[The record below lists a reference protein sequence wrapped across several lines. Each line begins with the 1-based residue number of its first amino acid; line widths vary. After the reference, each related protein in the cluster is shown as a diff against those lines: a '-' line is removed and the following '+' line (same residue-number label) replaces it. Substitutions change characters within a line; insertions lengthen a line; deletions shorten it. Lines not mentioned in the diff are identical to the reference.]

1 MEKRTIFITEFDL
14 IRLEGLLEE
23 SSDINTRDHKY
34 LNELQNALADCSV
47 IAPEK
52 VPKNVITM
60 NSEFSVEDPD
70 TGEETKYT
78 LVFPEDADISKNKIS
93 ILAPIGMA
101 VLGYRVGDMI
111 EWNVPTGIKRRKVKQ
126 IHYQPEAAGDYH
138 L

>member
-14 IRLEGLLEE
+14 IRLERLIEE
-23 SSDINTRDHKY
+23 SYDINIRDQKY
-34 LNELQNALADCSV
+34 LNELRTALADCSV

-60 NSEFSVEDPD
+60 NSEFSAEDLD

-111 EWNVPTGIKRRKVKQ
+111 EWNVPSGIKRRKVKQ

-138 L
+138 I

>member
-23 SSDINTRDHKY
+23 SHAINIRDQKY
-34 LNELQNALADCSV
+34 LNELQNALVDCSV

-78 LVFPEDADISKNKIS
+78 VVFPEDADISENKIS
-93 ILAPIGMA
+93 VLAPIA
-101 VLGYRVGDMI
+101 HWDCRVGVQSWRYDRV
-111 EWNVPTGIKRRKVKQ
+111 ERTLRCKKAK
-126 IHYQPEAAGDYH
+126 D
-138 L
+138 